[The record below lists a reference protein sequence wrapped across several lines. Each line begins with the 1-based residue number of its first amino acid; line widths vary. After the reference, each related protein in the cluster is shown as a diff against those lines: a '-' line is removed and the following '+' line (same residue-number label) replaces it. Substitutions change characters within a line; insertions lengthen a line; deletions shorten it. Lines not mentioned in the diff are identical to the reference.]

1 MKSTFFDFYNLFYKM
16 GYLTKDIVHEAAEW
30 GVITLEEYKEI
41 TGEDYME
48 NAAQ

>member
-1 MKSTFFDFYNLFYKM
+1 MKSVLFNFYNTFYKM

-41 TGEDYME
+41 TGQQHND
-48 NAAQ
+48 